1 MALRCLLFS
10 SDEGTAPPICQV
22 LAGLGIEAEYCP
34 GAVEA
39 EAKVTTLSFQIVI
52 VDWDNQPEA
61 GLLLNTARE
70 RKAAER
76 PLTLA
81 VVSNDANV
89 PQALQAGANSILR
102 KPIQPNQVRETLTT
116 ARDLLR
122 SRLDSSAP
130 SAQAAAAAAGASPGG
145 PAVPLPANA
154 DPGTKKTLRAGEFL
168 QAVTGPGAQ
177 FDIESETK
185 NSFGHVA
192 ASEIDALKDL
202 EPMAAS
208 VETKEVAPELPPPGP
223 SEPRGLEWYMNAR
236 AGSLP
241 TTPSQPR
248 ASAKADLLSYDQ
260 TPSHNEASSPSNLLA
275 AGRDSSGSSEPPK
288 EHEQKTEAAL
298 FAYMSGESSKDSE
311 RAEAR
316 ARPGLRKVLYVVAL
330 VAVCGIGYVTVP
342 RTLWRRKVQLLVSH
356 FVHAGH
362 TWLNPQTPT
371 PVQVPTSH
379 ENFGRAG
386 DEYKLPV
393 AENIPD
399 ATTDPSQIRV
409 LPVLDPTAKQPN
421 NAAANAGQGP
431 ADSTPAGAS
440 TGDEP
445 QSPPVQVQENV
456 PLQPQPANT
465 LATGDQPVSAAPQ
478 PPVTSAVTE
487 PAHLDAPP
495 VQIVAPVPRTTVQP
509 APQKN
514 PPPHSA
520 STSSLAGIPSSLKS
534 QMASM
539 TPDASGNKLPEAAL
553 PSIEPVQLPEATARS
568 LLLQQPELVYP
579 EAAKG
584 QKGTVVLQV
593 LIGRDGTVQDPK
605 FLQGS
610 LAFARTAIDA
620 VKQWRFKPFTM
631 NGRPTSVQTL
641 FTLNFKPTA

>member
-10 SDEGTAPPICQV
+10 SDEGTAPPICQA
-22 LAGLGIEAEYCP
+22 LAGLGIEAEYCAA
-34 GAVEA
+34 AVEA
-39 EAKVTTLSFQIVI
+39 VAKVTTQPFQIVI

-81 VVSNDANV
+81 IVSNDANV

-122 SRLDSSAP
+122 SRLDSAAP
-130 SAQAAAAAAGASPGG
+130 SAQAAAAAAGASSGG
-145 PAVPLPANA
+145 PVAPLPAND
-154 DPGTKKTLRAGEFL
+154 DPGTKKTLRAGAFL
-168 QAVTGPGAQ
+168 QSDAGPGAQ

-192 ASEIDALKDL
+192 ASEIDALKEL

-208 VETKEVAPELPPPGP
+208 VETKEVAPELPLPGP
-223 SEPRGLEWYMNAR
+223 SEPRGLAWYLNAR
-236 AGSLP
+236 GGTLP
-241 TTPSQPR
+241 KVASQPP
-248 ASAKADLLSYDQ
+248 APGKPELLSY
-260 TPSHNEASSPSNLLA
+260 EAPASRDTVSPSSTSLV
-275 AGRDSSGSSEPPK
+275 AGHDPSGSPEFPK
-288 EHEQKTEAAL
+288 ENEQKTEAAL
-298 FAYMSGESSKDSE
+298 FAYMSGESAKDSE
-311 RAEAR
+311 PAEAR
-316 ARPGLRKVLYVVAL
+316 VRPSLRKVLCIVAL
-330 VAVCGIGYVTVP
+330 VAVSGVAYVAVP
-342 RTLWRRKVQLLVSH
+342 RTLWRQKVQVLIGHV
-356 FVHAGH
+356 VHAGH
-362 TWLNPQTPT
+362 NWLNPQTP
-371 PVQVPTSH
+371 VPAQAPASH

-421 NAAANAGQGP
+421 NAAANAGQVP
-431 ADSTPAGAS
+431 ADSTPTGPG

-445 QSPPVQVQENV
+445 QSPPVQVQENA
-456 PLQPQPANT
+456 PLPPQSANT
-465 LATGDQPVSAAPQ
+465 LAAEDQPVSAAPQ
-478 PPVTSAVTE
+478 PPVASAVTE
-487 PAHLDAPP
+487 PAHPDAAP
-495 VQIVAPVPRTTVQP
+495 VQIVAPATRTTP

-520 STSSLAGIPSSLKS
+520 STSSLGGIPSSLKS

-539 TPDASGNKLPEAAL
+539 TPDASGNKPPEAAL

-579 EAAKG
+579 AAAKG

-593 LIGRDGTVQDPK
+593 LIGRDGTVQDAK

-610 LAFARTAIDA
+610 LAFARTAIDT
-620 VKQWRFKPFTM
+620 VKQWRFKPFIM
-631 NGRPTSVQTL
+631 NGRPASAQTL
-641 FTLNFKPTA
+641 LTLNFKPTA

>member
-10 SDEGTAPPICQV
+10 SDEGTATPICQA
-22 LAGLGIEAEYCP
+22 LAGLGIEAEFCAA
-34 GAVEA
+34 AVEA
-39 EAKVTTLSFQIVI
+39 VAKITTQPFQIVI

-81 VVSNDANV
+81 VVGNDIDLSH
-89 PQALQAGANSILR
+89 ALQAGANSILR

-122 SRLDSSAP
+122 SRLDSLAP
-130 SAQAAAAAAGASPGG
+130 IAQTAAAAAGASSGG
-145 PAVPLPANA
+145 ALVPLPEHQ
-154 DPGTKKTLRAGEFL
+154 DPGSKKTVRAGEFL
-168 QAVTGPGAQ
+168 RADSRPGAQ
-177 FDIESETK
+177 FDIESEVR

-208 VETKEVAPELPPPGP
+208 VETKAVDPELAPHGP
-223 SEPRGLEWYMNAR
+223 SEPHGLGWYLNGR
-236 AGSLP
+236 AGTLSAVA
-241 TTPSQPR
+241 SQPP
-248 ASAKADLLSYDQ
+248 APGKAELLGYDQ
-260 TPSHNEASSPSNLLA
+260 TPSHNQVS
-275 AGRDSSGSSEPPK
+275 PPK
-288 EHEQKTEAAL
+288 EREQKTEAAL
-298 FAYMSGESSKDSE
+298 FAYMSGESSENSE
-311 RAEAR
+311 QAEAKM
-316 ARPGLRKVLYVVAL
+316 RPWLSKALFVVAL
-330 VAVCGIGYVTVP
+330 VALCGVIYVAVP
-342 RTLWRRKVQLLVSH
+342 RSLWRQKVQVLVGH
-356 FVHAGH
+356 VVHAGH
-362 TWLNPQTPT
+362 NWLNPQTPI
-371 PVQVPTSH
+371 PAQAPASH

-409 LPVLDPTAKQPN
+409 LPVLDPTAKHPN
-421 NAAANAGQGP
+421 NAAAGQVP
-431 ADSTPAGAS
+431 ADSTPSGTNTA
-440 TGDEP
+440 DDL
-445 QSPPVQVQENV
+445 QSPVVPAQENA
-456 PLQPQPANT
+456 PLQPQPAST
-465 LATGDQPVSAAPQ
+465 LTTGDQPVSTVPQ
-478 PPVTSAVTE
+478 PAVTGAVTE
-487 PAHLDAPP
+487 PEHLDAAP
-495 VQIVAPVPRTTVQP
+495 VQIITPAPRTTVQT

-514 PPPHSA
+514 PPPHANSA
-520 STSSLAGIPSSLKS
+520 ATTTGIPSSLKS

-539 TPDASGNKLPEAAL
+539 TPDASGNKPPEAAL

-568 LLLQQPELVYP
+568 LLLQQPELLYP
-579 EAAKG
+579 ESAKG
-584 QKGTVVLQV
+584 QRGTVVLQV
-593 LIGRDGTVQDPK
+593 LIGRDGTVQDAK

-610 LAFARTAIDA
+610 LAFARTAIDT